1 VAFGAP
7 SLKGRALRLL
17 AQREQSRA
25 ELERKLARQLRDEA
39 RRRAAVVA
47 LATSAGQLASAAPA
61 EPNEPNEPAEP
72 AAPAAP
78 VDGVAAAERIAR
90 VLDELAAV
98 GLLSDERAA
107 ESVLAA
113 RRGRLGPR
121 RLEREL
127 QQRGI
132 DPALAGDALRSARDS
147 EHRDAQALWQRRF
160 GAAPADAREH
170 ARQVRFLLGR
180 GFSAEVV
187 QRVVSRAGEDA
198 LPPDDAPD

>member
-7 SLKGRALRLL
+7 SLKARALRLL
-17 AQREQSRA
+17 AQREHSRA
-25 ELERKLARQLRDEA
+25 ELERKLGRALRNELEAQADRPPGAAARQPG
-39 RRRAAVVA
+39 AAA
-47 LATSAGQLASAAPA
+47 LPDAPPDAAPD
-61 EPNEPNEPAEP
+61 
-72 AAPAAP
+72 APP
-78 VDGVAAAERIAR
+78 AAERIGQ
-90 VLDELAAV
+90 VLDELAAH
-98 GLLSDERAA
+98 GLLSDARAA
-107 ESVLAA
+107 ESLLAA

-132 DPALAGDALRSARDS
+132 DPALAGDTLHHARDS
-147 EHRDAQALWQRRF
+147 EWRDAQALWQRRF

-187 QRVVSRAGEDA
+187 QRVVSRVG
-198 LPPDDAPD
+198 DDAEAFD